1 MSEESEKTS
10 ASVVRKKIL
19 VGVIF
24 LIGLIFFNYLFYLSK
39 TSAVKNQ
46 IETDRENVVTL
57 LKSKNYNV
65 EKLPY
70 AVVDIKDVDDIKTN
84 KDFFVS
90 VEENDRVYYFEN
102 QETNEYLTALYRP
115 ETGMLI
121 NVKKD

>member
-1 MSEESEKTS
+1 
-10 ASVVRKKIL
+10 
-19 VGVIF
+19 
-24 LIGLIFFNYLFYLSK
+24 FFNYLFYLSK

>member
-1 MSEESEKTS
+1 MNEESEKTS
-10 ASVVRKKIL
+10 ASIVKKKIL
-19 VGVIF
+19 VGAIF

-39 TSAVKNQ
+39 ASAVKNQ
-46 IETDRENVVTL
+46 IETDKENVVTL

-65 EKLPY
+65 ENLPY
-70 AVVDIKDVDDIKTN
+70 AIVDIKDVSDIKAN

-90 VEENDRVYYFEN
+90 AEENDRVYYFEN